1 MISGSSPLSFR
12 MAQRTQSGELW
23 MSSTASVSSM
33 PLGVSSR
40 MASFLPPRSSI
51 HAAALAAAAA
61 QEPVV

>member
-1 MISGSSPLSFR
+1 

-40 MASFLPPRSSI
+40 MVSFLLPLNSI

>member
-12 MAQRTQSGELW
+12 MAQRTQSGDRW
-23 MSSTASVSSM
+23 MFSTANASSM
-33 PLGVSSR
+33 PLGVSRR
-40 MASFLPPRSSI
+40 MDSFLLPLSSI